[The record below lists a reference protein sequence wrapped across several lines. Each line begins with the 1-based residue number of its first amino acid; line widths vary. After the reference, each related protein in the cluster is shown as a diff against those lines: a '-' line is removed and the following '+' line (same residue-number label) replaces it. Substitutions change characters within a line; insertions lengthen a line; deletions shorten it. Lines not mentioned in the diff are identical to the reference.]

1 LLTMYV
7 ILEDGGFI
15 DRWKIT
21 IHGVSILSPSPLHWN
36 VAYPLVNTFNK
47 LVFPQAP
54 SPLSYS
60 VSSRHPMDAPLARDA
75 AGTCNRA
82 RAAKERAGMNVQ

>member
-1 LLTMYV
+1 MYV

-15 DRWKIT
+15 DRREIT
-21 IHGVSILSPSPLHWN
+21 ICAISTLSPGLLDWN

-60 VSSRHPMDAPLARDA
+60 VSSRHHPMNAPLPAMQQESVIA
-75 AGTCNRA
+75 QG
-82 RAAKERAGMNVQ
+82 EMNVQ

>member
-1 LLTMYV
+1 MYV
-7 ILEDGGFI
+7 ILEDSGFI
-15 DRWKIT
+15 DCREIT
-21 IHGVSILSPSPLHWN
+21 ALAVRTLSPGLMDWN

-60 VSSRHPMDAPLARDA
+60 VSSRYHPMNAPASRDA
-75 AGTCNRA
+75 AGIRNRA
-82 RAAKERAGMNVQ
+82 RAGMNVQ